1 MRGQIRMRSNKPISV
16 FRRVF
21 CFAAICLAMASM
33 LASCLSAQ
41 STTAGSSEKP
51 GQVAATVNGEPIYKQ
66 DILDGIPADVDP
78 EFVGDLRDTKLQRC
92 ITHMLIFQLAKA
104 QKITYSDAE
113 ADKRVNYMRENPPS
127 LGCACCRYPSLE
139 SFMQVNGFTLKEL
152 KQDIETKLILEQYA
166 DRLWEAKYSSEQ
178 ARKKLIGEQ
187 REQAEK
193 YYARIWHIFFNII
206 QKPDYPAQPTKVSDE
221 MKTKA
226 EAAWKRLQS
235 GEPFADI
242 ARQVSEDQLSRDKGG
257 ALGLA
262 SKYAFGPEFADAV
275 SQLKSGEYSKPFRS
289 AWGYHIAKVEP
300 LTDNDILEIAKMDFE
315 DESSQKVVSK
325 LQKQAKIVI
334 SEKPDQLQ
342 R

>member
-1 MRGQIRMRSNKPISV
+1 
-16 FRRVF
+16 
-21 CFAAICLAMASM
+21 
-33 LASCLSAQ
+33 
-41 STTAGSSEKP
+41 
-51 GQVAATVNGEPIYKQ
+51 
-66 DILDGIPADVDP
+66 
-78 EFVGDLRDTKLQRC
+78 
-92 ITHMLIFQLAKA
+92 
-104 QKITYSDAE
+104 
-113 ADKRVNYMRENPPS
+113 MRENPPS

-262 SKYAFGPEFADAV
+262 SKYAFR
-275 SQLKSGEYSKPFRS
+275 SGICGCRLSTQIRRVQQTVQERVGLSYR
-289 AWGYHIAKVEP
+289 
-300 LTDNDILEIAKMDFE
+300 
-315 DESSQKVVSK
+315 ESGTAYGQ
-325 LQKQAKIVI
+325 
-334 SEKPDQLQ
+334 
-342 R
+342 